1 LTAPRVLR
9 AALGGYKHLDPIRSG
24 AIGADE
30 FRLEFEQV
38 APISRAFAPMVREL
52 RYDVSEIAIATFLQ
66 AKAFGRPLMLLPVVM
81 AGRFQ
86 ESALLCRVDSDI
98 RSPADLAG
106 RRIGVRAYSQTT
118 GMWLR
123 GSIAEEFGVKPD
135 AMRWI
140 TFEGA
145 HVPEYRDPP
154 WAERAPAGRDL
165 LGMLREGE
173 VDAVI
178 AGLDTPDDPGLRTVF
193 PDPERA
199 ADAFWNRHHFVPIN
213 HLVCIRAEHA
223 AHAPELTRMFG
234 AARTPVAG
242 RDPRPFG
249 RDALDPAIALAIRYC
264 TEQGLLPRALTLDE
278 VWSS

>member
-1 LTAPRVLR
+1 MPVPVLR
-9 AALGGYKHLDPIRSG
+9 AALGGYKHLEGLRSG
-24 AIGADE
+24 AIASDA
-30 FRLEFEQV
+30 FRLAFEQV
-38 APISRAFAPMVREL
+38 SPISRAFAPMVREL

-66 AKAFGRPLMLLPVVM
+66 AKAYGKPLILLPVVM

-86 ESALLCRVDSDI
+86 EAALLCRVASDI

-123 GSIAEEFGVKPD
+123 GSIAEDYGVRPD

-140 TFEGA
+140 TFEGS
-145 HVPEYRDPP
+145 HVPEYQDPP
-154 WAERAPAGRDL
+154 WAERAAPGKDL
-165 LGMLREGE
+165 LGMLRDGE

-178 AGLDTPDDPGLRTVF
+178 VGNDVPDDPDLRTVF
-193 PDPERA
+193 SDPDRA
-199 ADAFWNRHHFVPIN
+199 ADAFWSRHHLVPVN

-223 AHAPELTRMFG
+223 THAAELTRLFG
-234 AARTPVAG
+234 EAKTPPAE

-249 RDALDPAIALAIRYC
+249 RDALDPALALAIRYC
-264 TEQGLLPRALTLDE
+264 TEQGLLPHVLTLDD
-278 VWSS
+278 VWAS